1 MPILYT
7 NQNMKKLL
15 FGAIYTLV
23 SITAWTHGQWRW
35 DYGDTPMQ
43 VLDRIV
49 DDANDEYN
57 IQDTPLEAVNEWWWQ
72 FNAEYKIANT
82 LDSIRYNIAKYI
94 QRVIFIGMALAVIG
108 IIITG
113 LLMVTKSISGEE
125 FEKIKSRIIGIVV
138 GVLILGWFLAI
149 IRLVLS
155 LITSVVG
162 TSGGDTGF

>member
-1 MPILYT
+1 
-7 NQNMKKLL
+7 
-15 FGAIYTLV
+15 
-23 SITAWTHGQWRW
+23 
-35 DYGDTPMQ
+35 MQ

-57 IQDTPLEAVNEWWWQ
+57 IQDTPLEAVNEWGWQ

-94 QRVIFIGMALAVIG
+94 QWVVFIGMALAVIG

-113 LLMVTKSISGEE
+113 LLMVTKSISETE
-125 FEKIKSRIIGIVV
+125 FSQIKSRIMGIVI
-138 GVLILGWFLAI
+138 GVLILGGFLAI

>member
-1 MPILYT
+1 
-7 NQNMKKLL
+7 MKKILL
-15 FGAIYTLV
+15 WAVCLLLY
-23 SITAWTHGQWRW
+23 STAWTNAHGRW

-57 IQDTPLEAVNEWWWQ
+57 IQDTPLEAVNEWGWQ

-94 QRVIFIGMALAVIG
+94 QWVVFIGMALAVIG

-113 LLMVTKSISGEE
+113 LLMVTKSISETE
-125 FEKIKSRIIGIVV
+125 FAQIKSRIIGIVI
-138 GVLILGWFLAI
+138 GVLILGGFLAI

-162 TSGGDTGF
+162 TSGWDTGF